1 MTCVIVSILLF
12 VIWSAVVIT
21 AHRQSLS
28 CIKPSL
34 CADRIVANGNAP
46 IVFVRIF
53 NNGHTARILRIEAIG
68 DNIEVVGQSLPRE
81 IGNGESFVVP
91 LMFRKVDADSPCES
105 ICLRIRYS
113 DIESNCYTRKI
124 VCRSR
129 KIK

>member
-12 VIWSAVVIT
+12 AIWSAVVIT
-21 AHRQSLS
+21 ARRQSLS

-53 NNGHTARILRIEAIG
+53 NNGYTARIHCIEAIG
-68 DNIEVVGQSLPRE
+68 DNIEVAKQSLPRE
-81 IGNGESFVVP
+81 VGCGKSFVIS
-91 LMFRKVDADSPCES
+91 LLRTQADADAPCES

-113 DIESNCYTRKI
+113 DIESNRYTRKI
-124 VCRSR
+124 ICRSR
-129 KIK
+129 K

>member
-1 MTCVIVSILLF
+1 MTCVIVSVLLF
-12 VIWSAVVIT
+12 AIWSAVVIT
-21 AHRQSLS
+21 ARLQSLS

-53 NNGHTARILRIEAIG
+53 NNGYTARIHRIEAIG

-81 IGNGESFVVP
+81 IGNGESFVIS
-91 LMFRKVDADSPCES
+91 LLRTQADADSLCES

-113 DIESNCYTRKI
+113 DIESNRYTRKI

-129 KIK
+129 K